1 MSTKVTCSECGK
13 LLSIPDEYY
22 ELSVKCPVCGNKFKP
37 SETEAARGRETDVH
51 RAPRRSTTR
60 IPPPMHHGARSRP
73 SKSKYFLPPPRR
85 RRPPPMSAGK
95 KQLLSAIGK
104 LKGED
109 AAAQADLAR
118 ATKIQFNLLPDRIPS
133 IRGFD
138 MKVHYHSA
146 KEIGGDYYDFIPIDH
161 ENLGIVVADVSGKGV
176 PAGMIMTMAR
186 TALRLLARG
195 NASARDTMIKVNK
208 FMARDIKNVMFLTVL
223 YMVLNIRTTTL
234 QVVNCGHN
242 PLILWRD
249 NNYRLVNPQGIA
261 IGLDLGPIFERTFK
275 EDLIQIQPGDRIVAY
290 TDGVV
295 ESMNERQE
303 EFGEEA
309 FLEMVADCGDKSSAE
324 FLNTLVNALTEHQGP
339 ATQHDDITVV
349 TFKFG

>member
-1 MSTKVTCSECGK
+1 MST
-13 LLSIPDEYY
+13 
-22 ELSVKCPVCGNKFKP
+22 
-37 SETEAARGRETDVH
+37 
-51 RAPRRSTTR
+51 
-60 IPPPMHHGARSRP
+60 
-73 SKSKYFLPPPRR
+73 
-85 RRPPPMSAGK
+85 GK
-95 KQLLSAIGK
+95 KKLLSAIGRM
-104 LKGED
+104 KGEE

-118 ATKIQFNLLPDRIPS
+118 ATKIQFNLLPDRIPT
-133 IRGFD
+133 IRGYD

-186 TALRLLARG
+186 TILRLLARG
-195 NASARDTMIKVNK
+195 NPSARNTMVKVNK
-208 FMARDIKNVMFLTVL
+208 FIARDIKNVMFLTVL
-223 YMVLNIRTTTL
+223 YMVLNIRTSTL

-242 PLILWRD
+242 PLILWRAK
-249 NNYRLVNPQGIA
+249 NYRLVNPQGIA
-261 IGLDLGPIFERTFK
+261 VGLDLGPVFERTLK
-275 EDLIQIQPGDRIVAY
+275 EDLIQIQRGDRIVAY

-309 FLEMVADCGDKSSAE
+309 FLEIVSQHGDKSSAV

-349 TFKFG
+349 TFKFS

>member
-1 MSTKVTCSECGK
+1 MST
-13 LLSIPDEYY
+13 
-22 ELSVKCPVCGNKFKP
+22 
-37 SETEAARGRETDVH
+37 
-51 RAPRRSTTR
+51 
-60 IPPPMHHGARSRP
+60 
-73 SKSKYFLPPPRR
+73 
-85 RRPPPMSAGK
+85 GK
-95 KQLLSAIGK
+95 KMLLSAIGK
-104 LKGED
+104 MKGEE

-118 ATKIQFNLLPDRIPS
+118 ATKIQFNLLPDRIPT
-133 IRGFD
+133 IRDFD

-146 KEIGGDYYDFIPIDH
+146 KEIGGDYYDFIAIDH

-186 TALRLLARG
+186 TTLRLLARG
-195 NASARDTMIKVNK
+195 NPSARDTIVKVNK
-208 FMARDIKNVMFLTVL
+208 FMTRDIKNVMFLTVL
-223 YMVLNIRTTTL
+223 YMVLNVRTTTL
-234 QVVNCGHN
+234 QVINAGHN

-261 IGLDLGPIFERTFK
+261 IGLDMGPVFERTLK

-295 ESMNERQE
+295 ESMNEHQE

-309 FLEMVADCGDKSSAE
+309 FLDIVSEHGDKTSAE
-324 FLNTLVNALTEHQGP
+324 FLNTLVNALADHQGR

-349 TFKFG
+349 SFKYG

>member
-1 MSTKVTCSECGK
+1 MSVKVTCPDCGK

-22 ELSVKCPVCGNKFKP
+22 ELSVKCPVCGKKFKP
-37 SETEAARGRETDVH
+37 SESEPPKDTTPPRAPKRNITRHPPPSHPLSRH
-51 RAPRRSTTR
+51 RAPTKSR
-60 IPPPMHHGARSRP
+60 I
-73 SKSKYFLPPPRR
+73 FLPPQRR
-85 RRPPPMSAGK
+85 RRNQPMSAGK
-95 KQLLSAIGK
+95 KFLLSSIGK
-104 LKGED
+104 QKQED

-118 ATKIQFNLLPDRIPS
+118 ATKIQFNLLPDRIPT

-195 NASARDTMIKVNK
+195 NPSARDTMIKVNK
-208 FMARDIKNVMFLTVL
+208 FISRDIKNTMFLTVL

-249 NNYRLVNPQGIA
+249 ENYRLVNPQGIA
-261 IGLDLGPIFERTFK
+261 IGLDLGPIFERTLK

-295 ESMNERQE
+295 EAMNEKQE
-303 EFGEEA
+303 EFGEDA
-309 FLEMVADCGDKSSAE
+309 FLDIVAEQGDKSSAE
-324 FLNTLVNALTEHQGP
+324 FLNELVNALNAHQGR
-339 ATQHDDITVV
+339 AKQHDDITVV
-349 TFKFG
+349 TYKFG

>member
-1 MSTKVTCSECGK
+1 MSS
-13 LLSIPDEYY
+13 
-22 ELSVKCPVCGNKFKP
+22 
-37 SETEAARGRETDVH
+37 
-51 RAPRRSTTR
+51 
-60 IPPPMHHGARSRP
+60 
-73 SKSKYFLPPPRR
+73 
-85 RRPPPMSAGK
+85 GK
-95 KQLLSAIGK
+95 KQLLSAIGR

-118 ATKIQFNLLPDRIPS
+118 ATKIQFNLLPDRIPT

-186 TALRLLARG
+186 TTLRLLARG
-195 NASARDTMIKVNK
+195 NPSARDSMIKVNK
-208 FMARDIKNVMFLTVL
+208 FMTRDIKNVMFLTIL
-223 YMVLNIRTTTL
+223 YMVLNIRTSTL

-242 PLILWRD
+242 PLILWR
-249 NNYRLVNPQGIA
+249 NKNYRLVNPQGIA
-261 IGLDLGPIFERTFK
+261 VGLDHGPIFERTLK
-275 EDLIQIQPGDRIVAY
+275 EDLIQIQAGDRIVAY

-295 ESMNERQE
+295 ESMNEYDE

-309 FLEMVADCGDKSSAE
+309 FLEIVAEHGDKTSAE
-324 FLNTLVNALTEHQGP
+324 FLNILVNALTDHQGP

-349 TFKFG
+349 SFKFG